1 MLGVKVKLLFEFIQG
16 IFFALLSWL
25 VIAPIAFLI
34 PKNKRLIAVIGKDG
48 GAFLDNCKYF
58 YLQSQQHLAGKQKC
72 VFITNKEE
80 VFKTLQKENLP
91 VITYPSFTGACF
103 LLRANIV
110 VVDSF
115 EWFKQ
120 LRFFLTLGA
129 KKVQLWH
136 GVGFKQIELGKQNLA
151 HRLFTTGNLLRRVQ
165 IYYRNII
172 GRNVFYNV
180 VNTTSN
186 FYKKE
191 VFEPAFSAKHFT
203 TFGYSRNA
211 FDHSKN
217 NLINTDSSIFSQL
230 DTWLA
235 DDKNIILFVPTF
247 REHRDT
253 PLGLNS
259 ENIKLIN
266 KWCEAMNSI
275 IIFKFH
281 PWENGIRHVKSPFLF
296 QYDSR
301 KDVYPLFPYLDTMIS
316 DYSSIYMD
324 FLLLDKPIFFLI
336 PDKQQ
341 YLEQDR
347 QIQFNYDEMTPGAK
361 AESWQQLLEVM
372 EQQKDND
379 HFKRERK
386 ELYLK
391 TFDSNIQS
399 LATRKILDF
408 FRAKQWLA

>member
-1 MLGVKVKLLFEFIQG
+1 MFGAKVKPLFEFIQG
-16 IFFALLSWL
+16 IFFALLAWL
-25 VIAPIAFLI
+25 VIAPIVFLI
-34 PKNKRLIAVIGKDG
+34 PKDKRLIAVIGKDG
-48 GAFLDNCKYF
+48 GDFLDNCKYF
-58 YLQSQQHLAGKQKC
+58 YLQSQQHLTDKQKC
-72 VFITNKEE
+72 LFVTNQEE
-80 VFKTLQKENLP
+80 IFKTLQNENLP
-91 VITYPSFTGACF
+91 VINYPSLIGAYF

-110 VVDSF
+110 MVDSF

-136 GVGFKQIELGKQNLA
+136 GVGFKQIELGRQNLA
-151 HRLFTTGNLLRRVQ
+151 HDFSITRSLLYRVQ

-172 GRNVFYNV
+172 GRNVFYHV

-191 VFEPAFSAKHFT
+191 VFESAFSAKYFT
-203 TFGYSRNA
+203 TFGYPRNA
-211 FDHSKN
+211 FDHSKDDM
-217 NLINTDSSIFSQL
+217 INTDSFIFSQME
-230 DTWLA
+230 TWLA

-281 PWENGIRHVKSPFLF
+281 PWENSISHVKSPFIF
-296 QYDSR
+296 QYNSR

-324 FLLLDKPIFFLI
+324 FLLLNKPIFFLI

-341 YLEQDR
+341 YLDQDR

-361 AESWQQLLEVM
+361 AESWQQLLKVM
-372 EQQKDND
+372 EQQLDND
-379 HFKRERK
+379 QFKTAREQ
-386 ELYLK
+386 LCLK
-391 TFDSNIQS
+391 AFDSNVQN

-408 FRAKQWLA
+408 FRAKQWLV